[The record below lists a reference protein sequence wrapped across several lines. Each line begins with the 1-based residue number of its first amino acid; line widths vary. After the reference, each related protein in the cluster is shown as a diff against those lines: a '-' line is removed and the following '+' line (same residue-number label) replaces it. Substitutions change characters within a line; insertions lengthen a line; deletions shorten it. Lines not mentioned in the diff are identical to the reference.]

1 MDITGKPLW
10 RLEIEREQAQRRFK
24 RQEQMYREAER
35 ELHRINALIDQ
46 RRRESEHVHGA
57 I

>member
-46 RRRESEHVHGA
+46 RRRESECVHGP